1 MAHGSNHCDVCIL
14 CALPEEA
21 DAVEKAIKRQYNVS
35 FRQGF
40 SGEDKYEYHSTTIQ
54 NKKKEAL
61 TLLLSWLPYKG
72 LVETA
77 IHFKPILQEFRPRFA
92 AMTGICAGDKTK
104 VHLGDLVIAE
114 CAYIY
119 DGGKVILDKEDGGRK
134 KYLSEGRIDNP
145 DKRLIQYARR
155 FRGWEQAAKH
165 LARPLKDQLL
175 PQCHIA
181 PLASG
186 NAVRSDS
193 PFKEVQFPAYK
204 TVAIDMEGAAF
215 YRVVSEFP
223 GIRAL
228 LVKGVCDYADQDKN
242 DLYHEYAALL
252 SATYLLCFI
261 REYVTEET
269 MPIIP
274 EHPSQSRTGPSYVW
288 NVPYRRNPV
297 FTGREDVLT
306 LLHDKLTTMKA
317 AAFTRPQA
325 INGLGGIGKTQ
336 IAIEYAYR
344 FQGEYQAILWVNAAT
359 QDTLVADFVSLAD
372 LLNLSARIEVDQNLV
387 INAVKRWLADHDRW
401 LLILDNVDR
410 PALVYD
416 FLPERCQ
423 GHSILTTQAQA
434 VGPIAQ
440 GIEVGELDTEEG
452 SKLLLRRAK
461 ILEPGGVLEQITPE
475 DQIYAQKIVAA
486 LGGLPLALDQAGAY
500 IEETGCSL
508 TEYLERFKQRK
519 IALLKRRGEM
529 RRDHPDSVVATWSLS
544 FEEIEHSDLAAAD
557 ILRFCTFLAPD
568 AIPQEL
574 ITANAAELG
583 AHFQPLAM
591 DVSRFDEAIANLRR
605 FSLLGRNR
613 NEQTLSIHRL
623 VQIVLQANMDST
635 SQRLWAERVVRSMI
649 KIFPTIGEA
658 AWRECQRYLPHV
670 QRCVTLVDEYALT
683 YLEVVGLFYRTG
695 RWLHEHAQYKEAEM
709 FYLRALSLEEKQD
722 RQIHPDLARI
732 LDSLAWLYLDQ
743 GAYQEAAPLY
753 QRALTIKQKLFG
765 SEHPEVA
772 ITLHALGR
780 LSHAQRAYGQAKTF
794 YQQALA
800 IKEQALGSDHVEA
813 ATTLHALAWLYHDQ
827 QCYDQAEPLY
837 QRALSIRKHAL
848 GMSHASTA
856 ITLHQL
862 ARLYHE
868 QGRYPE
874 AEPLYRQALTMKEQT
889 LGPHHPFTAITLH
902 YFARFYHDQQ
912 LYTQAEAHYQRA
924 LAIREQVLGPDHPFT
939 ATTLHHIA
947 RLYHDQHLFT
957 QAEAHYQRALVIR
970 EQVYGSDHFITA
982 ITLHHLARLR
992 EMQGQYVEAEHCYR
1006 RTLSIREQSLGPTN
1020 PSTIDVAREYA
1031 HFLRTLQRE
1040 REAAELGSRYS
1051 IQ

>member
-1 MAHGSNHCDVCIL
+1 MALESNHCDVCIL

-21 DAVEKAIKRQYNVS
+21 DAVEEAIKRQYKVS

-40 SGEDKYEYHSTTIQ
+40 SREDKYEYHSTMIQ
-54 NKKKEAL
+54 NKKKETL

-77 IHFKPILQEFRPRFA
+77 IHFKPMLQEFRPRFA

-119 DGGKVILDKEDGGRK
+119 DGGKVILDREDGGRK

-145 DKRLIQYARR
+145 DKKLIQYARR
-155 FRGWEQAAKH
+155 FRGWERAVKR
-165 LARPLKDQLL
+165 LAPPLKDQPL

-269 MPIIP
+269 MPNMP
-274 EHPSQSRTGPSYVW
+274 EHPPQNRTGRSSIW
-288 NVPYRRNPV
+288 NVPYQRNPV

-306 LLHDKLTTMKA
+306 LLHDRLTTTKA
-317 AAFTRPQA
+317 AAFTQPQA
-325 INGLGGIGKTQ
+325 ISGLGGIGKTQ
-336 IAIEYAYR
+336 IAVEYAYR
-344 FQGEYQAILWVNAAT
+344 FQDSYQAILWVNAAT
-359 QDTLVADFVSLAD
+359 LDTLVADLVSVAD

-387 INAVKRWLADHDRW
+387 TNAVKRWLADHDRW
-401 LLILDNVDR
+401 LLILDNADR

-416 FLPERCQ
+416 FLPERCR
-423 GHSILTTQAQA
+423 GHIILTTRAQA

-440 GIEVGELDTEEG
+440 DIEIGELDREEG

-461 ILEPGGVLEQITPE
+461 IVEPGGVLEQSTPE
-475 DQIYAQKIVAA
+475 DHAYAQEIVAV
-486 LGGLPLALDQAGAY
+486 LGGVPLALDQAGAY

-508 TEYLERFKQRK
+508 AEYLERFKQRE
-519 IALLKRRGEM
+519 IALLKRRGEI
-529 RRDHPDSVVATWSLS
+529 RRDHPDSVVTTWSLC

-557 ILRFCTFLAPD
+557 LLRFCAFLAPD

-583 AHFQPLAM
+583 AQLQPLAT

-623 VQIVLQANMDST
+623 VQIVLQASMDAT
-635 SQRLWAERVVRSMI
+635 SQSLWAERVVRSVI
-649 KIFPTIGEA
+649 RIFPTIGEA
-658 AWRECQRYLPHV
+658 AWPRCQRYLPHV
-670 QRCVTLVDEYALT
+670 HRCVALVDEYALT
-683 YLEVVGLFYRTG
+683 HLEVVGLFYRAG
-695 RWLHEHAQYKEAEM
+695 RWLHEHAQYKEAEK
-709 FYLRALSLEEKQD
+709 FYLRALNQEEKQD
-722 RQIHPDLARI
+722 GQIHPDLARI

-743 GAYQEAAPLY
+743 GAYQKAAPLY
-753 QRALTIKQKLFG
+753 QRALMIKQELFG

-780 LSHAQRAYGQAKTF
+780 LSHAKRAYAQAETF

-800 IKEQALGSDHVEA
+800 IKERTLGSDHVET

-827 QCYDQAEPLY
+827 QFYDQAEPLY
-837 QRALSIRKHAL
+837 QRALSIRKHTL

-874 AEPLYRQALTMKEQT
+874 AETLYEQALTMKEQT

-902 YFARFYHDQQ
+902 YLARLYHDQQ
-912 LYTQAEAHYQRA
+912 LYTQAEALYQRA
-924 LAIREQVLGPDHPFT
+924 LTIREQVLGPDHPFT

-947 RLYHDQHLFT
+947 RLYHDQRHYT
-957 QAEAHYQRALVIR
+957 QAEALYQRALVIR
-970 EQVYGSDHFITA
+970 EKVYGSDHLITA
-982 ITLHHLARLR
+982 ITLHHLARLH
-992 EMQGQYVEAEHCYR
+992 EMEGQYMQAEHCYR
-1006 RTLSIREQSLGPTN
+1006 RTLSIREQSLGPTH
-1020 PSTIDVAREYA
+1020 PSTRDVAREYA
-1031 HFLRTLQRE
+1031 HLLRTLQRE
-1040 REAAELGSRYS
+1040 REATEMGSRYN